1 MKSRF
6 AILSSMLLSLTGS
19 AALAQGWDDSMEEA
33 ARTHA
38 GAVQQTL
45 QYHGAAGNGQRA
57 ATQRSALEQAMENL
71 GPAYLNVPEPN
82 APRKKWRMV
91 QDQNGQP
98 TIIEDTRGAAPT
110 YQGAFG
116 NFNSVTQDDPNKLSP
131 LTPEMLRVPQQGA
144 RATGEGMWEQTATPG
159 FFGGLKPP
167 TGPIE
172 INQEDLKINN
182 SALGPSWAKGQLKQM
197 HHYVDG
203 QEHHGAEDPNGF
215 F

>member
-1 MKSRF
+1 MKSRL
-6 AILSSMLLSLTGS
+6 AILSSVLLSLAGS
-19 AALAQGWDDSMEEA
+19 AALAQSWDDAMDEA
-33 ARTHA
+33 ARKHA
-38 GAVQQTL
+38 ESTQQII
-45 QYHGAAGNGQRA
+45 QSHVDPRNPQRA
-57 ATQRSALEQAMENL
+57 AEQRSALEQALENL
-71 GPAYLNVPEPN
+71 GPAYLTPPAPN
-82 APRKKWRMV
+82 APTKKWRMV

-98 TIIEDTRGAAPT
+98 MIIEDTRGAAPT

-116 NFNSVTQDDPNKLSP
+116 NFNSNAQDDPNKLAP
-131 LTPEMLRVPQQGA
+131 LTQEMLGLPQQGT
-144 RATGEGMWEQTATPG
+144 RSTGEGMWEQTATPG

-172 INQEDLKINN
+172 INQDDLKINN
-182 SALGPSWAKGQLKQM
+182 SALGPSWAKGQLKQK